1 MPRGQKGFNSGG
13 RRRTIVCPCGYRII
27 GDPVRQGMIERLHK
41 KKCDTCRECVSVS
54 NTPFTTTP
62 NVVDLGNTGN
72 YRETPAMI
80 RTTNGI
86 DGKIMEHAV
95 QGIPDLA
102 TCDPDLLNLVAQLSK
117 DAEGVE
123 VQEKKK
129 KKKKRKKKKK
139 QEEKKDEE

>member
-1 MPRGQKGFNSGG
+1 
-13 RRRTIVCPCGYRII
+13 
-27 GDPVRQGMIERLHK
+27 
-41 KKCDTCRECVSVS
+41 
-54 NTPFTTTP
+54 
-62 NVVDLGNTGN
+62 
-72 YRETPAMI
+72 MI

-86 DGKIMEHAV
+86 DGKIKEHAV
-95 QGIPDLA
+95 KVIPDLA

-117 DAEGVE
+117 EAEGVE